1 MDDYCGLPFVTVFNG
16 RMESMKIG
24 EVVESLIQLKRDMD
38 IYYPDDTSINLACNI
53 LERLPREKD
62 VHEWIKE
69 NSK

>member
-38 IYYPDDTSINLACNI
+38 IYKSSL
-53 LERLPREKD
+53 
-62 VHEWIKE
+62 
-69 NSK
+69 